1 MGRRKNYPWNS
12 RTDKQMTNL
21 VSGLLTGLIVAPF
34 AAVETIAKNGN
45 DITYKKTDKKNSLC
59 FVYS

>member
-34 AAVETIAKNGN
+34 AAVDALSAVFIFHPSSFNIKH
-45 DITYKKTDKKNSLC
+45 
-59 FVYS
+59 